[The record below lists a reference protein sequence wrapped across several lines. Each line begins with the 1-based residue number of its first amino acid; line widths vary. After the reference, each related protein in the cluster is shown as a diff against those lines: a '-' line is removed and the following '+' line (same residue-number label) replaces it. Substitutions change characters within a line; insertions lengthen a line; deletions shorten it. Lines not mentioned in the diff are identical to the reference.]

1 MRCDEC
7 KWWLPSQRAKLIGEC
22 RRNAPQPAD
31 NMQDPR
37 WWPHTHRHDWCG
49 EFARRDTEEGGEG

>member
-1 MRCDEC
+1 MTCETCRY
-7 KWWLPSQRAKLIGEC
+7 WTATSPLIAEC

-31 NMQDPR
+31 NMIDPR

-49 EFARRDTEEGGEG
+49 EYQAKAETPHD